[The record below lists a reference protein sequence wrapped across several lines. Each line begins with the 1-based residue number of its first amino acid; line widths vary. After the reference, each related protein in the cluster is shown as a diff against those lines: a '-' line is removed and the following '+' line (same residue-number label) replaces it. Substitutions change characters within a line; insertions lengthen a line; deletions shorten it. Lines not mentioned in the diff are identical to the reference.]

1 MSAYLPFLRV
11 AVFFPLKTFS
21 TSSFTVTN
29 FSISHVFGGNWLF
42 FSIISLSPIP
52 IFYNRSFLDIFK
64 KSTKKVDVLSL
75 CFLRLIVILCLV
87 QHVQHLQFDLHS
99 FHIVHLLKP
108 HTSRVQVIPYL
119 MV

>member
-64 KSTKKVDVLSL
+64 KSTKKVNVLSL
-75 CFLRLIVILCLV
+75 CFLRFIIIQYLT
-87 QHVQHLQFDLHS
+87 QHAQHPQYDLHS
-99 FHIVHLLKP
+99 SRIVHLSKP
-108 HTSRVQVIPYL
+108 RTSHVRVIQYL